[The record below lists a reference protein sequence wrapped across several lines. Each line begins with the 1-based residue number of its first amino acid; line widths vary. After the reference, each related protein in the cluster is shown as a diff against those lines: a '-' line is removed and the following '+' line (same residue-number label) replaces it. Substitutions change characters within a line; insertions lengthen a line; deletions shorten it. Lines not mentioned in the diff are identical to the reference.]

1 MGTGV
6 SSAAVIWHDL
16 ECGAYRADLPFWRQ
30 LAASTRGAI
39 LEIGAGTGRVA
50 LELARD
56 GREVIALERDE
67 ELAAELVRRAG
78 ALPIEVIQADA
89 CDFDLPVS
97 VALCITPMQTV
108 QLLADRA
115 GFLHCAKRALAPG
128 GLLALAVLGADIRPF
143 ELELAADATER
154 DGVRYASAPT
164 ALRQTADTVVLERRR
179 STQDGN
185 CESVSLDV
193 TALARTEPATLIAEA
208 IAAGFAPT
216 GVITIAATDQHAG
229 SDVVLLEAR

>member
-6 SSAAVIWHDL
+6 SSTAVIWHDL
-16 ECGAYRADLPFWRQ
+16 ECGAYRADLSFWRQ

-56 GREVIALERDE
+56 GHEVVALERDE
-67 ELAAELVRRAG
+67 ELAAELVRRAA

-115 GFLHCAKRALAPG
+115 GFLRCAKRALAPG

-154 DGVRYASAPT
+154 DGIRYASAPT

-185 CESVSLDV
+185 RESVSLDV
-193 TALARTEPATLIAEA
+193 TALARTEPAKLIAEA
-208 IAAGFAPT
+208 IAAGFAPR
-216 GVITIAATDQHAG
+216 GVIAIAATDQHAG